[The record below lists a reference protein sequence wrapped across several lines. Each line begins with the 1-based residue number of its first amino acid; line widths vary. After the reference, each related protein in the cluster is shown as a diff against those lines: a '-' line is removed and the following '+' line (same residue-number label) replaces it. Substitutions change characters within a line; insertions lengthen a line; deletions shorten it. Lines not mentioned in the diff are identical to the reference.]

1 MSEFQICST
10 SRSHSQIDATHVREG
25 GGGGGVP
32 IFRIYRTHNQV
43 AGFMILTKKKTHT
56 ADR

>member
-25 GGGGGVP
+25 GGGEGAFQFSEYTV
-32 IFRIYRTHNQV
+32 
-43 AGFMILTKKKTHT
+43 LTTKLPGL
-56 ADR
+56 